1 VLHQAKQQTVQERQE
16 VPFYRFFEET
26 FERRPPSAYLVIF
39 IFMAAIFASRKKPAF
54 WNNKNYTLSTSLT
67 NICSEATST
76 NSATWSSYTHTA
88 TSARNTSSTTTN
100 SKSTSI

>member
-39 IFMAAIFASRKKPAF
+39 IFMQRYLLLEKNLRFGITKTIHFQPA
-54 WNNKNYTLSTSLT
+54 
-67 NICSEATST
+67 
-76 NSATWSSYTHTA
+76 
-88 TSARNTSSTTTN
+88 
-100 SKSTSI
+100 